1 MVNSKFGAV
10 NGRSEM
16 VVNGGTNSNKKLK
29 ATSNMEHKTTF
40 KEAANRGKEWNQLKV
55 PARLGNI
62 ESRFCYRDIWK
73 FLHFKGIELYGK
85 NFRLFEEDV
94 AIIVQ
99 LICAVLKDEMVAPQY
114 SLDLE
119 KGILL
124 TGPVG
129 CGKTS
134 LMNLLRY
141 LLPMDSRHRLYSCR
155 EISFEYSRDGHTAIH
170 RYTKGSF
177 SVKKF
182 EPIIY
187 CFDDLGLENETQDY
201 GATCQVMAEIIL
213 SRYDYYHSFG
223 MQTHL
228 TTNLNSSEIEK
239 QCGLRARSRLRE
251 MFNLIAFPAE
261 TRDKRR

>member
-1 MVNSKFGAV
+1 
-10 NGRSEM
+10 
-16 VVNGGTNSNKKLK
+16 
-29 ATSNMEHKTTF
+29 METKRPF
-40 KEAANRGKEWNQLKV
+40 KEAANMGKEWNQLKV
-55 PARLGNI
+55 PGLLRDI
-62 ESRFCYRDIWK
+62 ESRFYYPDIWK
-73 FLHFKGIELYGK
+73 FLHFKGIEMYGK
-85 NFRLFEEDV
+85 HFRLYEEDLAV
-94 AIIVQ
+94 ILQ
-99 LICAVLKDEMVAPQY
+99 LISAVLKDEKVAEGF

-124 TGPVG
+124 VGPVG

-141 LLPMDSRHRLYSCR
+141 LLPLDFRHRLHSCR

-177 SVKKF
+177 SAKKF
-182 EPIIY
+182 DPIIY
-187 CFDDLGLENETQDY
+187 CFDDLGLENETHHY
-201 GATCQVMAEIIL
+201 GHTCSVMVEILL

-239 QCGLRARSRLRE
+239 QYGLRVRSRLRE
-251 MFNLIAFPAE
+251 MFNLVAFPGDAE
-261 TRDKRR
+261 DKRK

>member
-1 MVNSKFGAV
+1 
-10 NGRSEM
+10 
-16 VVNGGTNSNKKLK
+16 
-29 ATSNMEHKTTF
+29 METKRPF
-40 KEAANRGKEWNQLKV
+40 KEAANMGKEWNQLKV
-55 PARLGNI
+55 PGLLRDI
-62 ESRFCYRDIWK
+62 ESRFYYPDIWK

-85 NFRLFEEDV
+85 HFRLYEEDLAV
-94 AIIVQ
+94 ILQ
-99 LICAVLKDEMVAPQY
+99 LISAVLKDEKVAEGF

-124 TGPVG
+124 VGPVG

-141 LLPMDSRHRLYSCR
+141 LLPLDFRHRLHSCR

-177 SVKKF
+177 SAKKF
-182 EPIIY
+182 DPIIY
-187 CFDDLGLENETQDY
+187 CFDDLGLENETHHY
-201 GATCQVMAEIIL
+201 GHTCSVMAEILL

-223 MQTHL
+223 MLTHL

-239 QCGLRARSRLRE
+239 QYGLRVRSRLRE
-251 MFNLIAFPAE
+251 MFNLVAFPANAV
-261 TRDKRR
+261 DKRK

>member
-1 MVNSKFGAV
+1 
-10 NGRSEM
+10 
-16 VVNGGTNSNKKLK
+16 
-29 ATSNMEHKTTF
+29 METKRPF
-40 KEAANRGKEWNQLKV
+40 KEAANMGKEWNQLKV
-55 PARLGNI
+55 PGLLREI
-62 ESRFCYRDIWK
+62 ESRFYYPDIWK

-85 NFRLFEEDV
+85 HFRLYEEDLAV
-94 AIIVQ
+94 ILQ
-99 LICAVLKDEMVAPQY
+99 LISAVLKDEKVAEGF

-124 TGPVG
+124 VGPVG

-141 LLPMDSRHRLYSCR
+141 LLPLDFRHRLHSCR

-177 SVKKF
+177 SAKKF
-182 EPIIY
+182 DPIIY
-187 CFDDLGLENETQDY
+187 CFDDLGLENETHHY
-201 GATCQVMAEIIL
+201 GHTCSVMVEILL

-239 QCGLRARSRLRE
+239 QYGLRVRSRLRE
-251 MFNLIAFPAE
+251 MFNLVAFPGDAE
-261 TRDKRR
+261 DKRK

>member
-1 MVNSKFGAV
+1 MGQ
-10 NGRSEM
+10 
-16 VVNGGTNSNKKLK
+16 TLK
-29 ATSNMEHKTTF
+29 RKPYHA
-40 KEAANRGKEWNQLKV
+40 L
-55 PARLGNI
+55 P
-62 ESRFCYRDIWK
+62 C
-73 FLHFKGIELYGK
+73 
-85 NFRLFEEDV
+85 
-94 AIIVQ
+94 
-99 LICAVLKDEMVAPQY
+99 LIPIL
-114 SLDLE
+114 LDLE

-141 LLPMDSRHRLYSCR
+141 LLPMDLRHRLYSCR

-187 CFDDLGLENETQDY
+187 CFDDLGLENETQHY
-201 GATCQVMAEIIL
+201 GNTCQVMAEIIL

-239 QCGLRARSRLRE
+239 QYGLRVRSRLRE

-261 TRDKRR
+261 TPDKRK